1 MHRGLVILLGP
12 SEPGCVCVRVRAG
25 ECALC
30 RVSPVGLMSRL
41 GGSRIPRSPWGVL
54 SPWFSDEKPGTD
66 HARLDA
72 PRSGAT
78 PAPGRFLRG
87 PSTTLF
93 SRGGHKVPGNVE
105 TSSKPQRDSAAA
117 AGDRHGAHRSATPRA
132 RSRRLSSAPCP
143 LSPEKR
149 RPASV
154 SSDGAWRCRSSARA
168 AWGPGRATSASLIGG
183 PRSLRRARV

>member
-1 MHRGLVILLGP
+1 MRACPGRGVCPVPCEPRWAHVTTWWLQDPPVAVGGP
-12 SEPGCVCVRVRAG
+12 V
-25 ECALC
+25 
-30 RVSPVGLMSRL
+30 PV
-41 GGSRIPRSPWGVL
+41 
-54 SPWFSDEKPGTD
+54 FSDEKPGTD

-78 PAPGRFLRG
+78 PAPGRFLRW

-117 AGDRHGAHRSATPRA
+117 AGDRHGAHRSATPRP

-154 SSDGAWRCRSSARA
+154 SSDGAWWCRSSARA